1 MTSKRISLL
10 VALALIAT
18 LFGPA
23 ISVGVAAPQTTDAEL
38 AISQPHYVDGEI
50 QTSSA
55 NGTSVYQAGAV
66 PLSIVPQNFAADN
79 VVDYGIE
86 TDGGNAEL
94 TYDEAMDRFVSTAD
108 ADGTYA
114 VYWSVEREVAVE
126 NESGNGSRIETRRE
140 RYTSKIR
147 LSGLT
152 DMVHQ
157 PAGDLEA
164 TREQAD
170 KWSEWNATVNDARE
184 TIGNGLLVQIGL
196 ASPPTTQETLQGMV
210 NAYLTFKAPLHMLTG
225 NYTQIL
231 TLITFTFGG
240 WLFVATVILPLIVV
254 IAGLA
259 YRSNRF
265 EITEAEEG
273 RLSKRAGE
281 MAKREDQQSLAND
294 THNDVWD
301 DDYIA
306 SAMRAEGD
314 DPLTATTNWL
324 AKFRPRYQ
332 FHARLQAMA
341 ADGWVGVVDRRV
353 RSDGGEESGDGDNG
367 ASTDTETASIVDAHV
382 AREDAVDEDADTV
395 SLNVTPDDD
404 LLDAL
409 DWSQVEI
416 WEEFDLLAAEI
427 DPAEVRTT
435 PVDVYDLEELVEL
448 TDLDMR
454 QFEDESHA
462 AQNMIELFQ
471 FIRENPLTDE
481 HGTPDTLR
489 YGLEHHL
496 RAARL
501 LDERFHMP
509 IDGYIDQFEKALAEY
524 DAGADAKRTLDEIR
538 EGGHA

>member
-1 MTSKRISLL
+1 MTSEYTRLFVAIAL
-10 VALALIAT
+10 VAT

-23 ISVGVAAPQTTDAEL
+23 ASVGVAAPQTTDADL
-38 AISQPHYVDGEI
+38 AISQPHYVDGSIE
-50 QTSSA
+50 TTSA
-55 NGTSVYQAGAV
+55 NGTTVYQAGAV
-66 PLSIVPQNFAADN
+66 PLEIVPQNFAADN

-86 TDGGNAEL
+86 TDGGGAEL
-94 TYDEAMDRFVSTAD
+94 TYDEAMGEFVFTAD
-108 ADGTYA
+108 ADGTYS
-114 VYWSVEREVAVE
+114 VFWSVERQVAVE
-126 NESGNGSRIETRRE
+126 NASGNGSHIETQRE
-140 RYTSKIR
+140 RYTAKIR

-157 PAGDLEA
+157 PAGDLKE
-164 TREQAD
+164 TRAQAD
-170 KWSEWNATVNDARE
+170 KWAEWNATVNDARE
-184 TIGNGLLVQIGL
+184 TIGNGLLVQVGL

-240 WLFVATVILPLIVV
+240 WLFVATVIVPLIVV
-254 IAGLA
+254 IASLA

-265 EITEAEEG
+265 EITEADEG

-306 SAMRAEGD
+306 AAMRNEGD

-341 ADGWVGVVDRRV
+341 ADGWVAVVDRRV
-353 RSDGGEESGDGDNG
+353 RSDGGGESGEGD
-367 ASTDTETASIVDAHV
+367 SETASIVDAHV
-382 AREDAVDEDADTV
+382 AREDAVDDDSETV

-404 LLDAL
+404 LLDVL

-416 WEEFDLLAAEI
+416 WEEFDLLEADI
-427 DPAEVRTT
+427 DPTEVRTT
-435 PVDVYDLEELVEL
+435 PVDVFDLEELVEL

-524 DAGADAKRTLDEIR
+524 DVGADAKRTLEEIR
-538 EGGHA
+538 EGGRA

>member
-1 MTSKRISLL
+1 MTSNRTQLL
-10 VALALIAT
+10 VALALVAT
-18 LFGPA
+18 LLGPA
-23 ISVGVAAPQTTDAEL
+23 VSVGVAAPQTTDAEL
-38 AISQPHYVDGEI
+38 AITQPHYVDGSIE
-50 QTSSA
+50 TTSA
-55 NGTSVYQAGAV
+55 NGTTVYQAGAV
-66 PLSIVPQNFAADN
+66 PLEIVPQNFAADN
-79 VVDYGIE
+79 VIDYGIE
-86 TDGGNAEL
+86 TDGGGAEL
-94 TYDEAMDRFVSTAD
+94 AYDEELGEFVFMAD
-108 ADGTYA
+108 ADGTYS
-114 VYWSVEREVAVE
+114 VFWSVEREVAVE
-126 NESGNGSRIETRRE
+126 NETGNGSHIETRRE
-140 RYTSKIR
+140 RYMAKIR

-157 PAGDLEA
+157 PTADLEE
-164 TREQAD
+164 TRAQAD
-170 KWSEWNATVNDARE
+170 KWQEWNATVNDARE
-184 TIGNGLLVQIGL
+184 TIGTGLLVQVGL

-265 EITEAEEG
+265 EITEADEG

-281 MAKREDQQSLAND
+281 MAKHEDQRSLAND

-306 SAMRAEGD
+306 AAMRNEGD

-341 ADGWVGVVDRRV
+341 ADGWVAVVDQRV
-353 RSDGGEESGDGDNG
+353 HSDGGEATDGD
-367 ASTDTETASIVDAHV
+367 ASDTEAASIVDAHV
-382 AREDAVDEDADTV
+382 ARKDTVDEESETV

-404 LLDAL
+404 LLEAL
-409 DWSQVEI
+409 NWSQIEI
-416 WEEFDLLAAEI
+416 WEEFDLLEADI
-427 DPAEVRTT
+427 DPTEVRTT
-435 PVDVYDLEELVEL
+435 PVDVFDLEELIKL

-454 QFEDESHA
+454 QFEDERHA
-462 AQNMIELFQ
+462 AQNMVELFR
-471 FIRENPLTDE
+471 FIRQNPLTDE

-524 DAGADAKRTLDEIR
+524 DAGADAHRTLEEIR
-538 EGGHA
+538 EGGRA